1 MAPADNR
8 SSLQAL
14 ICFALIILSHL
25 LALSISLSADIST
38 ADNLFFIS
46 AMEDSIQAL
55 SCIDGMDCVS
65 TIRMEELS

>member
-25 LALSISLSADIST
+25 LALSI
-38 ADNLFFIS
+38 
-46 AMEDSIQAL
+46 
-55 SCIDGMDCVS
+55 
-65 TIRMEELS
+65 